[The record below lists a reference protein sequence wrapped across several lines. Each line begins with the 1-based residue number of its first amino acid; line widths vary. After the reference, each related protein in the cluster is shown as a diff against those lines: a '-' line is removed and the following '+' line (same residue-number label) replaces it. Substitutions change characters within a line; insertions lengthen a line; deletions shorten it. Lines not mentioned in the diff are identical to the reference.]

1 MKKAQNLMVFIRFIY
16 ILLIML
22 FTSCSTEGAIQAILG
37 MSVQA
42 PVFIECKSLS
52 STELLFSFSHS
63 VRLVSAYFDPYQ
75 EYEVLEEGMEIRLAF
90 AEPVQEGRRITVD
103 LLVED
108 ADRNTLNVIIPFRT
122 RNDRM
127 PLIVFNELRL
137 DYSNPRIEFIEF
149 YVLEPGNLG
158 AMRLFIAHQS
168 MTTPFYEF
176 APVEVKRG
184 DYIVLH
190 MRTQNENSVDELGE
204 DINISQGDGAN
215 DNARDFWVSGN
226 RRLLHS
232 PNGLW
237 LLDQDDNIIDSLLL
251 SLNPEADIN
260 NRTFLAAAE
269 FLVSKGEWSMDPHNA
284 IITRGTAAT
293 RTLNRD
299 ESLPHER
306 KAGAWYITV
315 QSGHTPGFLNDTR
328 RYVN

>member
-1 MKKAQNLMVFIRFIY
+1 MKKALNLLVFLRF
-16 ILLIML
+16 LLIML
-22 FTSCSTEGAIQAILG
+22 VMLNAACSTEGTIQAILG
-37 MSVQA
+37 INAQA
-42 PVFIECKSLS
+42 PVFLECKSLS

-63 VRLVSAYFDPYQ
+63 VRLVSANFDPYQ
-75 EYEVLEEGMEIRLAF
+75 EYEVLEEGTEIRIAF
-90 AEPVQEGRRITVD
+90 AGPVQEGRRITVD

-108 ADRNTLNVIIPFRT
+108 RERNTLNVIIPFRS

-127 PLIVFNELRL
+127 PLLVFNELRL

-190 MRTQNENSVDELGE
+190 MRTRDEDSIDELGD
-204 DINISQGDGAN
+204 DITISRGDGAT

-269 FLVSKGEWSMDPHNA
+269 FLVSRGEWSMDPNNA
-284 IITRGTAAT
+284 IITRGSTAT

-306 KAGAWYITV
+306 NAAHWYITV
-315 QSGHTPGFLNDTR
+315 TSGHTPGLLNNTR
-328 RYVN
+328 RYEN